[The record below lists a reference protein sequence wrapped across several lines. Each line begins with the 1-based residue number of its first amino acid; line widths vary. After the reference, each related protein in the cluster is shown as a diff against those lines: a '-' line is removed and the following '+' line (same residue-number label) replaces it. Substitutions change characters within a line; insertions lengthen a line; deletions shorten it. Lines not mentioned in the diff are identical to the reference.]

1 MRRDRCS
8 YTAAYSIRKRTRAAN
23 SSEKLVKD
31 HVSGQLKVAPEQVQ
45 DFYPT
50 PGTASTVMFY
60 TGLDPFTMKPIF
72 VATDPGEKRMQRAL
86 LQFNRPRRALI
97 KCGRADLIG
106 FGPDCL
112 VPPEKGDKKPRHVK
126 NRRSGR

>member
-23 SSEKLVKD
+23 FSEKLVKD
-31 HVSGQLKVAPEQVQ
+31 HVSGQLKVAPEQMQ

-60 TGLDPFTMKPIF
+60 TGLDPFTMKPVY

-86 LQFNRPRRALI
+86 LQFNRPQNHEEVRRALI

-106 FGPDCL
+106 NGKDCL
-112 VPPEKGDKKPRHVK
+112 VPPEKDKKRAK
-126 NRRSGR
+126 RS

>member
-50 PGTASTVMFY
+50 PGTASTVMYY
-60 TGLDPFTMKPIF
+60 TGLDPFTMKKVY
-72 VATDPGEKRMQRAL
+72 VASTPEEKRMQRAL
-86 LQFNRPRRALI
+86 LQFNRPQNHAAVRAALI
-97 KCGRADLIG
+97 KCGRTDLIG
-106 FGPDCL
+106 RGPDCL
-112 VPPEKGDKKPRHVK
+112 VPPEPRRKKL
-126 NRRSGR
+126 